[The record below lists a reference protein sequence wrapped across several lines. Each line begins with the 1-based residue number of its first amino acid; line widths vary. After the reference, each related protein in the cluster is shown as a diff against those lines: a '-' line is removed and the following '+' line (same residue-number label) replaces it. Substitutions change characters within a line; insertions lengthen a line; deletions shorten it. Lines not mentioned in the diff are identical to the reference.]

1 MFLVTLIV
9 RITII
14 RVKIVRGTLRINIEV
29 RTLTTVI
36 IAEIICA
43 RLSVIILRNV
53 SISLEYTLIISPWA

>member
-9 RITII
+9 RITISK
-14 RVKIVRGTLRINIEV
+14 VNIVRGTLRINIEV
-29 RTLTTVI
+29 KTLTTVI
-36 IAEIICA
+36 TADIICA